1 MMKLR
6 FAQFLPAAALLAVG
20 SLLTNLEAA
29 DWPQWRGPDR
39 NDHSPDKGLL
49 KSWPEGGP
57 KRVWLNT
64 DVGLGYAGYSI
75 VGGKLFTLGLRED
88 TEFLIALDANTGREL
103 WATKVGSIYENRW
116 GDGPRAT
123 PTVDGDRVYAMGG
136 QGDLVCLQAA
146 DGKQVWSV
154 SLVSEFGG
162 EVQNWG
168 FTESVLIDGDLV
180 ICTPGGGQST
190 LAALDKATG
199 KTRWKTGKLDDNAH
213 YSSPIVIEHHGKR
226 QYVKLTEKK
235 VFGVAADSGELL
247 WQADFAGRTAVIP
260 TPIYADGQVYVSA
273 GYGVGCLAV
282 KIASDSKSAEVVYEN
297 KVMKNHHGGVIKVGD
312 YLYGYSDGP
321 GWICQD
327 WKTGEEVWADKSL
340 GKGAVH
346 YADGMLYCLDEG
358 RGTVVLAEASPK
370 GWQEHGRFTLEPQTT
385 KRSPQGRIWTHP
397 VVVNG
402 KLYLRDQELLFCY
415 DVKGN

>member
-6 FAQFLPAAALLAVG
+6 LAQLLPAAALLAAG

-64 DVGLGYAGYSI
+64 DVGLGYAGFSI

-103 WATKVGSIYENRW
+103 WATKVGVRYENRW

-136 QGDLVCLQAA
+136 QGDLICVQAA
-146 DGKQVWSV
+146 DGKEMWSV
-154 SLVSEFGG
+154 SMTRDLGG
-162 EVQNWG
+162 NLQTWG
-168 FTESVLIDGDLV
+168 YTESVLVDGDQV
-180 ICTPGGGQST
+180 ICTPGGPKGT
-190 LAALDKATG
+190 LAALDK
-199 KTRWKTGKLDDNAH
+199 RTGKLKWQSAELTEDAQ
-213 YSSPIVIEHHGKR
+213 YSSPIVIEHGGKR
-226 QYVKLTEKK
+226 QYVQLVMKKL
-235 VFGVAADSGELL
+235 FGVEAGTGKVL
-247 WQADFAGRTAVIP
+247 WQSDWSGRTAVIP
-260 TPIYADGQVYVSA
+260 TPIYADGEVYITT
-273 GYGVGCLAV
+273 GYGVGSKLV
-282 KIASDSKSAEVVYEN
+282 KLDGSGGATDVWEN

-370 GWQEHGRFTLEPQTT
+370 GWQEHGRFTLDPQTT